1 MSVGPANS
9 RLASPIKENVQV
21 GDLGIEGSFQF
32 VDRKVI
38 IRLKDRGCETPEELL
53 SSPLFREVV
62 IRFVRKLERNTS
74 PVLVFFGEGREIGD
88 LDVEELIQV
97 FQLLARMPLEWVS
110 KLLEDRDRRRF
121 VEHPDALH
129 AFVEGLYDYWRQF
142 ERFIVCD
149 SEGDMLDRRPYR
161 TFQATSETL
170 MHMVRGTY
178 RDIQNH
184 ISSRH
189 LDIYRQVMAG
199 AEVAAIALP
208 KPFALPAGCYD
219 KLKDIPVIRQVLL
232 YPPLLL
238 NPPMNKRTGSFV
250 RVEQNPLDLVD
261 IECKEW
267 LCYPAKVGRQLILVY
282 FHEKFFELGF
292 SLCNL
297 FELADNAFLQHP
309 VDAIYL
315 FGAPDDS
322 LDGMASLP
330 TVFYDDA
337 ANGMLVGA
345 VPRRNEFGYFG
356 YLKKMIL
363 TLHNIKNMKV
373 GRMPYHGA
381 MFRLRLKGDRD
392 TNILILGDTGTGK
405 SETLEAF
412 RALGEE
418 QIREIVIVADDM
430 GALDIAEDGEV
441 LGYGTEVGAFVRLDD
456 LQPGYAFGQLDRAI
470 IMNPNQVNAR
480 VVLPVTRYD
489 DVVRGYP
496 VDMVLYANN
505 YEEVDEDHPIIE
517 RLHDPTTAINL
528 FREGTAMSKG
538 TTTSVGL
545 VHTYFANIFGPVQY
559 RPLHDEIARR
569 YFEAFFGQGIF
580 VGQLRTRLGI
590 AGWERKGPEE
600 AARALLD
607 VLLTGFER

>member
-1 MSVGPANS
+1 
-9 RLASPIKENVQV
+9 V

-62 IRFVRKLERNTS
+62 LRYVRKLERNNS
-74 PVLVFFGEGREIGD
+74 PVLIFFGAGREIGD
-88 LDVEELIQV
+88 LDVDELIQV
-97 FQLLARMPLEWVS
+97 FQLLARMPLEWVT
-110 KLLEDRDRRRF
+110 KLIEDRDRRRF
-121 VEHPDALH
+121 VEHPAALH
-129 AFVEGLYDYWRQF
+129 TFVEGLYDYWRQF

-149 SEGDMLDRRPYR
+149 SEGDVLDRRPYR
-161 TFQATSETL
+161 TFHATSESL
-170 MHMVRGTY
+170 MHLVRGTY
-178 RDIQNH
+178 RDVQNH
-184 ISSRH
+184 LSARH
-189 LDIYRQVMAG
+189 LDIYRQVTAG

-208 KPFALPAGCYD
+208 KPIPLPGGCYD
-219 KLKDIPVIRQVLL
+219 KLTDIPVIRQVLL

-250 RVEQNPLDLVD
+250 RVEQNPLELVD

-267 LCYPAKVGRQLILVY
+267 LCYPAKVGRLLVLVC

-297 FELADNAFLQHP
+297 FELADNASLQQR

-315 FGAPDDS
+315 FGVPENS

-330 TVFYDDA
+330 TVFYDDET
-337 ANGMLVGA
+337 NDMLVAA
-345 VPRRNEFGYFG
+345 VPRRSEFGYFG

-363 TLHNIKNMKV
+363 TLHNIKIMKM

-381 MFRLRLKGDRD
+381 MVRLRLKGDRD
-392 TNILILGDTGTGK
+392 TNVLILGDTGTGK

-412 RALGEE
+412 RGLGEE
-418 QIREIVIVADDM
+418 QIREMVIIADDM
-430 GALDIAEDGEV
+430 GALDIAGNGDV

-489 DVVRGYP
+489 DVVHGYA

-505 YEEVDEDHPIIE
+505 YEEVDDDHPIIE
-517 RLHDPTTAINL
+517 RFTDPATAL
-528 FREGTAMSKG
+528 KVFREGTAMSKG
-538 TTTSVGL
+538 TTTSTGL
-545 VHTYFANIFGPVQY
+545 VHTYFTNIFGPLQY
-559 RPLHDEIARR
+559 KSLHDQIAKR
-569 YFEAFFGQGIF
+569 YFEHFFQQGLF

-600 AARALLD
+600 AAQMLLD
-607 VLLTGFER
+607 LLQAGSLR

>member
-1 MSVGPANS
+1 M
-9 RLASPIKENVQV
+9 

-62 IRFVRKLERNTS
+62 IRYVRKLERNNS
-74 PVLVFFGEGREIGD
+74 PLLVFFGEDADIGE
-88 LDVEELIQV
+88 LDVDELIQV
-97 FQLLARMPLEWVS
+97 FQVLARMPLEWVT

-121 VEHPDALH
+121 VEHPAALH

-149 SEGDMLDRRPYR
+149 SEGDVLDRRPYR
-161 TFQATSETL
+161 TFHATSESL
-170 MHMVRGTY
+170 MHLVRGTY

-184 ISSRH
+184 LSSRH
-189 LDIYRQVMAG
+189 LDIYRQVTAG
-199 AEVAAIALP
+199 AEVAAIAMP
-208 KPFALPAGCYD
+208 KPVVLPGGCYD
-219 KLKDIPVIRQVLL
+219 KLRDIPVIRQVLI

-261 IECKEW
+261 IDSKEW
-267 LCYPAKVGRQLILVY
+267 LCYPAKVGKLLILVY

-309 VDAIYL
+309 VDAVYL
-315 FGAPDDS
+315 FGAPENS

-330 TVFYDDA
+330 TVFYADDA
-337 ANGMLVGA
+337 NDMLVGA

-363 TLHNIKNMKV
+363 TLHNIKIMNM

-381 MFRLRLKGDRD
+381 MVRLRLKGDRD
-392 TNILILGDTGTGK
+392 SNVLILGDTGTGK
-405 SETLEAF
+405 SETIEAF
-412 RALGEE
+412 RALGDE
-418 QIREIVIVADDM
+418 QIREMVIIADDM
-430 GALDIAEDGEV
+430 GALDIDPDGK
-441 LGYGTEVGAFVRLDD
+441 LIGYGTEVGAFVRLDD

-489 DVVRGYP
+489 DVVHGYA

-505 YEEVDEDHPIIE
+505 YEEVDDDHPIIE
-517 RLHDPTTAINL
+517 RFTDPATAL
-528 FREGTAMSKG
+528 KVFREGTAMSKG
-538 TTTSVGL
+538 TTTSTGL

-559 RPLHDEIARR
+559 KSLHDEIALR
-569 YFEAFFGQGIF
+569 YFEHFFQQGIF

-590 AGWERKGPEE
+590 GGWERKGPEE
-600 AARALLD
+600 AARKLLD
-607 VLLTGFER
+607 LLQTDSAR

>member
-1 MSVGPANS
+1 
-9 RLASPIKENVQV
+9 V
-21 GDLGIEGSFQF
+21 GDLGIEGSFRI

-53 SSPLFREVV
+53 SSPLFYEVV
-62 IRFVRKLERNTS
+62 LRYVRKLEHNNS
-74 PVLVFFGEGREIGD
+74 PILVFFGDGREIED
-88 LDVEELIQV
+88 RDVEELIQV
-97 FQLLARMPLEWVS
+97 FQLLARMPLEWVA
-110 KLLEDRDRRRF
+110 KLLEGQDRRRF
-121 VEHPDALH
+121 LEHPAALWT
-129 AFVEGLYDYWRQF
+129 FVEGLYDFWRQF

-149 SEGDMLDRRPYR
+149 SEGDVLDRRPYR
-161 TFQATSETL
+161 TFQATSESL

-178 RDIQNH
+178 RDVQNH

-189 LDIYRQVMAG
+189 IDIYRQVHAG
-199 AEVAAIALP
+199 AEVAAITLP
-208 KPFALPAGCYD
+208 KPIPLPGGCYD

-250 RVEQNPLDLVD
+250 RVERNPLEMVDLESKD
-261 IECKEW
+261 W
-267 LCYPAKVGRQLILVY
+267 LCYPAKVGKRLVLVY
-282 FHEKFFELGF
+282 FHEKFCELGL

-297 FELADNAFLQHP
+297 FELADNEYLEHP

-315 FGAPDDS
+315 FGAPEHS
-322 LDGMASLP
+322 LDGLASLP

-337 ANGMLVGA
+337 ENGLLVGA

-363 TLHNIKNMKV
+363 TLHNIKVMKM

-381 MFRLRLKGDRD
+381 MVRLRLKGDCD
-392 TNILILGDTGTGK
+392 TNVLILGDTGTGK

-412 RALGEE
+412 RTLGEE
-418 QIREIVIVADDM
+418 RIRELVIIADDM
-430 GALDIAEDGEV
+430 GALDITDNGQV

-470 IMNPNQVNAR
+470 IMNPNQVNSR

-489 DVVRGYP
+489 DVVHGYP

-505 YEEVDEDHPIIE
+505 YEEVDEDHPIIQ
-517 RLHDPTTAINL
+517 RFSDPSTALNV

-538 TTTSVGL
+538 TTTSTGL

-559 RPLHDEIARR
+559 RALHDEISKR
-569 YFEAFFGQGIF
+569 YFDQFFQQGLF

-600 AARALLD
+600 AARMLLR
-607 VLLTGFER
+607 VLHAGAQR

>member
-1 MSVGPANS
+1 VG
-9 RLASPIKENVQV
+9 E
-21 GDLGIEGSFQF
+21 LGIGGSFEF

-62 IRFVRKLERNTS
+62 LRYVRKLERSES
-74 PVLVFFGEGREIGD
+74 PVLAFFGEGRAIGD
-88 LDVEELIQV
+88 LDVDELIQV
-97 FQLLARMPLEWVS
+97 FELLARMPLEWVA
-110 KLLEDRDRRRF
+110 KVLADQDRRRF
-121 VEHPDALH
+121 LEHPASLH

-149 SEGDMLDRRPYR
+149 SEGDVLDRRPYR
-161 TFQATSETL
+161 TFHATSESL
-170 MHMVRGTY
+170 MHLVRGTY

-184 ISSRH
+184 LSSRH

-208 KPFALPAGCYD
+208 KPISLPGGCYD
-219 KLKDIPVIRQVLL
+219 KLRDIPVIRQVLL

-250 RVEQNPLDLVD
+250 RVEQNPLELVD
-261 IECKEW
+261 IECREW
-267 LCYPAKVGRQLILVY
+267 LCYPAKVGKLLVLVC

-292 SLCNL
+292 SLSNL
-297 FELADNAFLQHP
+297 FELADNASLQQP

-315 FGAPDDS
+315 FGVS
-322 LDGMASLP
+322 ENSIDGMASLP
-330 TVFYDDA
+330 TVFYDDT
-337 ANGMLVGA
+337 ANNLLVAA

-356 YLKKMIL
+356 YLKKMVL
-363 TLHNIKNMKV
+363 TLHNIKVMKM
-373 GRMPYHGA
+373 GWMPYHGA
-381 MFRLRLKGDRD
+381 MIRLRLKGDHD
-392 TNILILGDTGTGK
+392 ANVLILGDTGTGK

-412 RALGEE
+412 RGLGED
-418 QIREIVIVADDM
+418 QIREIVIIADDM
-430 GALDIAEDGEV
+430 GALDIAADGKV

-480 VVLPVTRYD
+480 VVLPVTRHD

-505 YEEVDEDHPIIE
+505 YEEVDDDHPIIE
-517 RLHDPTTAINL
+517 RFNDPTTALKL

-538 TTTSVGL
+538 TTTTTGL

-559 RPLHDEIARR
+559 RSLHEEIAHRFFDHF
-569 YFEAFFGQGIF
+569 FEQGLF

-607 VLLTGFER
+607 LLQADSGR

>member
-1 MSVGPANS
+1 
-9 RLASPIKENVQV
+9 V
-21 GDLGIEGSFQF
+21 GDLGIQGSFQF

-38 IRLKDRGCETPEELL
+38 IRLRDRGCETPEELL
-53 SSPLFREVV
+53 SSPLCREVV
-62 IRFVRKLERNTS
+62 LRYVRKLERNNS
-74 PVLVFFGEGREIGD
+74 PLLIFFGEGREIHD
-88 LDVEELIQV
+88 LDVDELIQV
-97 FQLLARMPLEWVS
+97 FELLARMPLEWVT
-110 KLLEDRDRRRF
+110 KLLVDQDRRRF
-121 VEHPDALH
+121 VEHAAALH

-149 SEGDMLDRRPYR
+149 SEGDVLDRRPYR
-161 TFQATSETL
+161 TFHATSESL
-170 MHMVRGTY
+170 MHLVRGTY

-184 ISSRH
+184 LSSSH
-189 LDIYRQVMAG
+189 LDIYRQVRAG
-199 AEVAAIALP
+199 AEVAVIALP
-208 KPFALPAGCYD
+208 KPLVLPDGCYG
-219 KLKDIPVIRQVLL
+219 KLKDVPVIRQVLL

-250 RVEQNPLDLVD
+250 RVEQNPLDRVD
-261 IECKEW
+261 LDCKEW
-267 LCYPAKVGRQLILVY
+267 LCYPAKVGKLLILVC

-297 FELADNAFLQHP
+297 FELADNEFLQQP
-309 VDAIYL
+309 VDAVYL
-315 FGAPDDS
+315 FGAPEHS
-322 LDGMASLP
+322 LDEMASLP

-363 TLHNIKNMKV
+363 TLHNIKMMKM

-381 MFRLRLKGDRD
+381 MVRLRLKGDRD
-392 TNILILGDTGTGK
+392 ANVLILGDTGTGK

-412 RALGEE
+412 RTLGEE
-418 QIREIVIVADDM
+418 QIREMVIIADDM
-430 GALDIAEDGEV
+430 GALDIDADGK
-441 LGYGTEVGAFVRLDD
+441 LIGYGTEVGAFVRLDD

-489 DVVRGYP
+489 DVVYGYP
-496 VDMVLYANN
+496 VNMVLYANN
-505 YEEVDEDHPIIE
+505 YEEVDDDHPIIE
-517 RLHDPTTAINL
+517 RFTDPAAAL
-528 FREGTAMSKG
+528 EVFREGTAMSKG
-538 TTTSVGL
+538 TTTSTGL

-559 RPLHDEIARR
+559 KSLHDDIAHN
-569 YFEAFFGQGIF
+569 YFEHFFRQGIF

-600 AARALLD
+600 AAQMLLD
-607 VLLTGFER
+607 LLRTGWKP

>member
-1 MSVGPANS
+1 
-9 RLASPIKENVQV
+9 V

-62 IRFVRKLERNTS
+62 LRFVRKLERNNS
-74 PVLVFFGEGREIGD
+74 PVLIFFGEGREIGD
-88 LDVEELIQV
+88 PDVDELIQV
-97 FQLLARMPLEWVS
+97 FQLLARMPLEWVA
-110 KLLEDRDRRRF
+110 KLLEDLDRRRF
-121 VEHPDALH
+121 LEHPGALH
-129 AFVEGLYDYWRQF
+129 TFVEGLYDYWRQF

-149 SEGDMLDRRPYR
+149 SEGDVLDQRPYR
-161 TFQATSETL
+161 TFHATSESL
-170 MHMVRGTY
+170 MHLVRGTY
-178 RDIQNH
+178 RDVQNH

-208 KPFALPAGCYD
+208 KPIPLPAGPYD
-219 KLKDIPVIRQVLL
+219 RLKDISLIRQVLL

-238 NPPMNKRTGSFV
+238 HPPMNKRTGSFV
-250 RVEQNPLDLVD
+250 RVEQNPLELIDVD
-261 IECKEW
+261 CKEW
-267 LCYPAKVGRQLILVY
+267 LCYPAKVGTLLVLVY

-297 FELADNAFLQHP
+297 FELADNDYLQHP
-309 VDAIYL
+309 VDAVYL
-315 FGAPDDS
+315 FGAPEDS
-322 LDGMASLP
+322 LDGLADLP
-330 TVFYDDA
+330 TVFYEDA
-337 ANGMLVGA
+337 ENGLLVGA

-363 TLHNIKNMKV
+363 TLHNIKIMKM
-373 GRMPYHGA
+373 GRLPYHGA
-381 MFRLRLKGDRD
+381 MVRLRLKGNRD
-392 TNILILGDTGTGK
+392 TNVLILGDTGAGK

-412 RALGEE
+412 RMLGEE
-418 QIREIVIVADDM
+418 RIREMVIVADDM
-430 GALDIAEDGEV
+430 GALDIDRNGQV

-456 LQPGYAFGQLDRAI
+456 LQPGFAFGQLDRAI

-489 DVVRGYP
+489 DVVHGYP

-505 YEEVDEDHPIIE
+505 YEEVDDDHPIIE
-517 RLHDPTTAINL
+517 RFADPPTAL
-528 FREGTAMSKG
+528 KVFREGTAMSKG
-538 TTTSVGL
+538 TTTTTGL

-559 RPLHDEIARR
+559 KGLHDEIARR
-569 YFEAFFGQGIF
+569 YFDQFFEQGLF

-600 AARALLD
+600 AARTLLN
-607 VLLTGFER
+607 VLQGG

>member
-1 MSVGPANS
+1 M
-9 RLASPIKENVQV
+9 

-62 IRFVRKLERNTS
+62 IRYVRKLERNNS
-74 PVLVFFGEGREIGD
+74 PLLVFFGEDADIGE
-88 LDVEELIQV
+88 LDVDELIQV
-97 FQLLARMPLEWVS
+97 FQVLARMPLEWVT

-121 VEHPDALH
+121 VEHPAALH

-149 SEGDMLDRRPYR
+149 SEGDVLDRRPYR
-161 TFQATSETL
+161 TFHATSESL
-170 MHMVRGTY
+170 MHLVRGTY

-184 ISSRH
+184 LSSRH
-189 LDIYRQVMAG
+189 LDIYRQVTAG
-199 AEVAAIALP
+199 AEVAAIAMP
-208 KPFALPAGCYD
+208 KPVVVPGGCYD
-219 KLKDIPVIRQVLL
+219 KLRDIPVIRQVLI

-261 IECKEW
+261 IDNKEW
-267 LCYPAKVGRQLILVY
+267 LCYPAKVGKLLILVY

-309 VDAIYL
+309 VDAVYL
-315 FGAPDDS
+315 FGAPENS
-322 LDGMASLP
+322 LDGMATLP
-330 TVFYDDA
+330 TVFYDDD
-337 ANGMLVGA
+337 ANNMLVGA

-363 TLHNIKNMKV
+363 TLHNIKIMNM

-381 MFRLRLKGDRD
+381 MVRLRLKGDRD
-392 TNILILGDTGTGK
+392 SNVLILGDTGTGK

-418 QIREIVIVADDM
+418 QIREMVIIADDM
-430 GALDIAEDGEV
+430 GALDIDSDGK
-441 LGYGTEVGAFVRLDD
+441 LIGYGTEVGAFVRLDD

-489 DVVRGYP
+489 DVVHGYE

-505 YEEVDEDHPIIE
+505 YEEVDDDHPIIE
-517 RLHDPTTAINL
+517 RFTDPPTAL
-528 FREGTAMSKG
+528 KVFREGTAMSKG
-538 TTTSVGL
+538 TTTSTGL

-559 RPLHDEIARR
+559 KSLHDEIARR
-569 YFEAFFGQGIF
+569 YFEHFFQQGIF

-600 AARALLD
+600 AARMLLD
-607 VLLTGFER
+607 MLQTGSGW

>member
-1 MSVGPANS
+1 VG
-9 RLASPIKENVQV
+9 E
-21 GDLGIEGSFQF
+21 LGIGGSFEF

-62 IRFVRKLERNTS
+62 LRYVRKLERSES
-74 PVLVFFGEGREIGD
+74 PVLAFFGEGRAIGD
-88 LDVEELIQV
+88 LDVDELIQV
-97 FQLLARMPLEWVS
+97 FELLARMPLEWVA
-110 KLLEDRDRRRF
+110 KVLADQDRRRF
-121 VEHPDALH
+121 LEHPASLH

-149 SEGDMLDRRPYR
+149 SEGDVLDRRPYR
-161 TFQATSETL
+161 TFHATSESL
-170 MHMVRGTY
+170 MHLVRGTY

-184 ISSRH
+184 LSSRH

-208 KPFALPAGCYD
+208 KPISLPGGCYD
-219 KLKDIPVIRQVLL
+219 KLRDIPVIRQVLL

-250 RVEQNPLDLVD
+250 RVEQNPLELVD
-261 IECKEW
+261 IECREW
-267 LCYPAKVGRQLILVY
+267 LCYPAKVGKLLVLVC

-292 SLCNL
+292 SLSNL
-297 FELADNAFLQHP
+297 FELADNVSLQQP

-315 FGAPDDS
+315 FGVS
-322 LDGMASLP
+322 ENSIDGMASLP
-330 TVFYDDA
+330 TVFYDDT
-337 ANGMLVGA
+337 ANNLLVAA

-356 YLKKMIL
+356 YLKKMVL
-363 TLHNIKNMKV
+363 TLHNIKVMKM
-373 GRMPYHGA
+373 GWMPYHGA
-381 MFRLRLKGDRD
+381 MIRLRLKGDHD
-392 TNILILGDTGTGK
+392 ANVLILGDTGTGK

-412 RALGEE
+412 RGLGED
-418 QIREIVIVADDM
+418 QIREIVIIADDM
-430 GALDIAEDGEV
+430 GALDIAADGKV

-480 VVLPVTRYD
+480 VVLPVTRHD

-505 YEEVDEDHPIIE
+505 YEEVDDDHPIIE
-517 RLHDPTTAINL
+517 RFNDPTTALKL

-538 TTTSVGL
+538 TTTTTGL

-559 RPLHDEIARR
+559 RSLHEEIAHRFFDHF
-569 YFEAFFGQGIF
+569 FEQGLF

-607 VLLTGFER
+607 LLQADSGR

>member
-1 MSVGPANS
+1 
-9 RLASPIKENVQV
+9 V

-62 IRFVRKLERNTS
+62 LRYVRKLERNNS

-88 LDVEELIQV
+88 LDVDELIQV
-97 FQLLARMPLEWVS
+97 FQLLARMPLEWVA

-121 VEHPDALH
+121 VEHPAALH
-129 AFVEGLYDYWRQF
+129 SFVEGLYDYWRQF

-149 SEGDMLDRRPYR
+149 SEGDVLDRRPYR
-161 TFQATSETL
+161 TFHATSESL
-170 MHMVRGTY
+170 MHLVRGTY
-178 RDIQNH
+178 RDVQNH
-184 ISSRH
+184 LSARH
-189 LDIYRQVMAG
+189 LDIYRQVTAG

-208 KPFALPAGCYD
+208 KPIALPGGCYD

-250 RVEQNPLDLVD
+250 RVEQNPLELVD
-261 IECKEW
+261 IESKEW
-267 LCYPAKVGRQLILVY
+267 LCYPTKVGRLLVLVC

-297 FELADNAFLQHP
+297 FELADNASLQQP
-309 VDAIYL
+309 VDAVYL
-315 FGAPDDS
+315 FGVPENS

-330 TVFYDDA
+330 TVFYDDE
-337 ANGMLVGA
+337 ANNMLVAA
-345 VPRRNEFGYFG
+345 VPRRSEFGYFG

-363 TLHNIKNMKV
+363 TLHNIKIMKM

-381 MFRLRLKGDRD
+381 MVRLRLKGDRD
-392 TNILILGDTGTGK
+392 TNVLILGDTGTGK

-418 QIREIVIVADDM
+418 QIREMVIIADDM
-430 GALDIAEDGEV
+430 GALDIAGNGDV

-470 IMNPNQVNAR
+470 VMNPNQVNAR

-489 DVVRGYP
+489 DVVHGYV

-517 RLHDPTTAINL
+517 RFADPSTAL
-528 FREGTAMSKG
+528 KVFREGTAMSKG
-538 TTTSVGL
+538 TTTSTGL

-559 RPLHDEIARR
+559 KSMHDEIAKR
-569 YFEAFFGQGIF
+569 YFEHFYQQGLF

-600 AARALLD
+600 AAQMLLN
-607 VLLTGFER
+607 LLQAGSLR

>member
-1 MSVGPANS
+1 
-9 RLASPIKENVQV
+9 V
-21 GDLGIEGSFQF
+21 GDLGIGGSFEF

-38 IRLKDRGCETPEELL
+38 IRLRDRGCETPEELL
-53 SSPLFREVV
+53 SCPLFREVV
-62 IRFVRKLERNTS
+62 LRYVRKLERSDS
-74 PVLVFFGEGREIGD
+74 PVLAFFGEGRAIND
-88 LDVEELIQV
+88 LDVDELIQV
-97 FQLLARMPLEWVS
+97 FQLLARMPLEWVA
-110 KLLEDRDRRRF
+110 KVLADQERRRF
-121 VEHPDALH
+121 LEHPASLH

-149 SEGDMLDRRPYR
+149 SEGDVLDRRPYR
-161 TFQATSETL
+161 TFHATSESL
-170 MHMVRGTY
+170 MHLVRGTY

-184 ISSRH
+184 LSSRH
-189 LDIYRQVMAG
+189 LDIYRQTMAG

-208 KPFALPAGCYD
+208 KPLDLPGGCYD

-250 RVEQNPLDLVD
+250 RVEQNPLELVD
-261 IECKEW
+261 IECGEW
-267 LCYPAKVGRQLILVY
+267 LCYPARVGKLLMLVC

-292 SLCNL
+292 SMCNL
-297 FELADNAFLQHP
+297 FELADNASLQQP

-315 FGAPDDS
+315 FGAPENS

-330 TVFYDDA
+330 TVFYDDE
-337 ANGMLVGA
+337 ANNLLVGA
-345 VPRRNEFGYFG
+345 VPRRDEFGYFG
-356 YLKKMIL
+356 YLKKMVL
-363 TLHNIKNMKV
+363 TLHNIKVMKM
-373 GRMPYHGA
+373 GWMPYHGA
-381 MFRLRLKGDRD
+381 MIRLRLKGDHD
-392 TNILILGDTGTGK
+392 ANILILGDTGTGK

-412 RALGEE
+412 RSLGEA
-418 QIREIVIVADDM
+418 QIREIVIIADDM
-430 GALDIAEDGEV
+430 GALDIAPDGKV

-470 IMNPNQVNAR
+470 IMNPNQVNSR

-505 YEEVDEDHPIIE
+505 YEEVDDDHPIIE
-517 RLHDPTTAINL
+517 RFDDPVSALKL

-538 TTTSVGL
+538 TTTSTGL
-545 VHTYFANIFGPVQY
+545 VHTYFANIFGPAQY
-559 RPLHDEIARR
+559 RSLHDEIAHR
-569 YFEAFFGQGIF
+569 FFDHFFAQGLF
-580 VGQLRTRLGI
+580 VGQFRTRLGI

-600 AARALLD
+600 AARGLLD
-607 VLLTGFER
+607 LLQASYSR

>member
-1 MSVGPANS
+1 
-9 RLASPIKENVQV
+9 
-21 GDLGIEGSFQF
+21 
-32 VDRKVI
+32 
-38 IRLKDRGCETPEELL
+38 
-53 SSPLFREVV
+53 
-62 IRFVRKLERNTS
+62 VRKLERSDS
-74 PVLVFFGEGREIGD
+74 PMLVFFGERKGISD
-88 LDVEELIQV
+88 LDVDELIQV
-97 FQLLARMPLEWVS
+97 FQLLARMPREWVE
-110 KLLEDRDRRRF
+110 KVLADQERRRF
-121 VEHPDALH
+121 LEHPGPLH

-149 SEGDMLDRRPYR
+149 SEGDVLDRRPYR
-161 TFQATSETL
+161 TFHATSESL
-170 MHMVRGTY
+170 MHLVRGTY
-178 RDIQNH
+178 RDVQNH
-184 ISSRH
+184 LSSRH
-189 LDIYRQVMAG
+189 LDIYRQVRAG

-208 KPFALPAGCYD
+208 KPLDLPGGCYA
-219 KLKDIPVIRQVLL
+219 KLKEIPVIRQVLL

-250 RVEQNPLDLVD
+250 RVEQNPLELVD
-261 IECKEW
+261 VECGEW
-267 LCYPAKVGRQLILVY
+267 LCYPAKVGKLWILVC

-292 SLCNL
+292 SLSNL
-297 FELADNAFLQHP
+297 FELADNESLQQP

-315 FGAPDDS
+315 FGVPENS
-322 LDGMASLP
+322 LDGLASLP

-337 ANGMLVGA
+337 ANDLLVAA

-356 YLKKMIL
+356 YLKKMVL
-363 TLHNIKNMKV
+363 TLHNIKMMKM
-373 GRMPYHGA
+373 GWMPYHGA
-381 MFRLRLKGDRD
+381 MIRLRLKGDHD
-392 TNILILGDTGTGK
+392 ANVLILGDTGTGK

-412 RALGEE
+412 RSLGGE

-430 GALDIAEDGEV
+430 GSLDIAPDGKV

-489 DVVRGYP
+489 DVVHGYP

-505 YEEVDEDHPIIE
+505 YEEVDDDHPIIE
-517 RLHDPTTAINL
+517 RFNDPVTALKL

-538 TTTSVGL
+538 TTTSTGL
-545 VHTYFANIFGPVQY
+545 VHTYFANIFGPLQY
-559 RPLHDEIARR
+559 RSLHDEIARR
-569 YFEAFFGQGIF
+569 FFDHFFERGLF

-600 AARALLD
+600 AARGLLD
-607 VLLTGFER
+607 LLQANFRH